1 MALSITVRLRDGR
14 YDAADLAAQMEW
26 PPHPAR
32 LFCALLASAE
42 NEVDAPGYDA
52 DDAALRWLEQA
63 GPPLVLAVPTHQV
76 ATSVRS
82 GFVVTNVTK
91 RSAGST
97 RWPGRTNGQ
106 SSRSG
111 GLPTDDQVA
120 FVWPDA
126 NADDGVLW
134 RLSRLARRVP
144 YFGRSTSSAEVDVR
158 DEVIESRPSWVTY
171 QPTRLGDPDALALRV
186 PYPGYTDQL
195 RAAYAQG
202 ERAWQMSRAVD
213 YVLDDGGLAASGRAA
228 SRVADGPYQEMLVW
242 PAEQGRV
249 PIQGDRLLTVTD
261 ILRRAVLDRVAD
273 PVPPQVS
280 GHGAD
285 GSAHVGYLPLLDVG
299 HQHADGHLLG
309 VAVALPGDLPEE
321 DRIAVLRGLL
331 GEEGEDPIRVLRAGT
346 EGVFR
351 LGDPAE
357 PPKTWGLRPDRW
369 MGQPAGARRWVSV
382 TPMMLDRYPGRKDP
396 AEVLAD
402 GFVTAGYPRPES
414 VTVLEAPLVRGA
426 VRLPRR
432 GTVPEGRPR
441 RPFVH
446 CRVEFPTRVRG
457 PVIAGALR
465 YLGCGL
471 FVPEVPDARH

>member
-14 YDAADLAAQMEW
+14 YDAADLADRMEW

-42 NEVDAPGYDA
+42 PDASAAGYAA

-63 GPPLVLAVPTHQV
+63 GPPLVLAVPVDRIT
-76 ATSVRS
+76 ASVRS
-82 GFVVTNVTK
+82 GFVVTNATDSK
-91 RSAGST
+91 AGST
-97 RWPGRTNGQ
+97 RWPGRTNRASTRTGV
-106 SSRSG
+106 
-111 GLPTDDQVA
+111 LPADDQVA

-126 NADDGVLW
+126 TADDGMLW

-144 YFGRSTSSAEVDVR
+144 YFGRSTSSAELDVR
-158 DEVIESRPSWVTY
+158 DEVVESRPSWVTY
-171 QPTRLGDPDALALRV
+171 RPTRLGTSGALALRV
-186 PYPGYTDQL
+186 PYAGYTDQL

-202 ERAWQMSRAVD
+202 ERAWQMSRAID
-213 YVLDDGGLAASGRAA
+213 YTTDVEPAADTAA
-228 SRVADGPYQEMLVW
+228 TSANGPYREMLVW
-242 PAEQGRV
+242 PAERGRV

-273 PVPPQVS
+273 PVPPQAS

-285 GSAHVGYLPLLDVG
+285 GRPHVGFLPLLDVG
-299 HQHADGHLLG
+299 HRHADGHLLG
-309 VAVALPGDLPEE
+309 VAVAIPGDLPDA

-331 GEEGEDPIRVLRAGT
+331 GDDGENPIRVLRAGA

-351 LGDPAE
+351 FDDPAE
-357 PPKTWGLRPDRW
+357 PPTTWGLRPDRW
-369 MGQPAGARRWVSV
+369 MGQPTGARRWVSV
-382 TPMMLDRYPGRKDP
+382 TPMMLDRYPGRNDQ

-402 GFVTAGYPRPES
+402 GFEIAGYPRPES

-432 GTVPEGRPR
+432 GTVPAGRPR

-446 CRVEFPTRVRG
+446 CRVEFATPVRG

-471 FVPEVPDARH
+471 FVPEVPDARP